1 MRTHCKSRRKGDA
14 KMEQRIACSVLIRTI
29 YLTWEQDTR
38 PFLRALSAQGMELD
52 LTQANAVAALTETE
66 SGELSLKALERSLH
80 MSQSAVSRMA
90 VRLAKAGYVEIRPDG
105 SDRRVK
111 WVCLTE
117 KGRQCGAYME
127 DLVAEAEEQLLQ
139 GLTPGERL
147 LLRELLERIL
157 ENSVRC
163 CLQKD
168 GSEKSQ
174 KRTESENEK
183 E

>member
-1 MRTHCKSRRKGDA
+1 
-14 KMEQRIACSVLIRTI
+14 MEQRIACSVLIREI
-29 YLTWEQDTR
+29 YLTWAQDTR
-38 PFLRALSAQGMELD
+38 PFLRGMSAQGMELD

-66 SGELSLKALERSLH
+66 NGELSLKDLERSLH
-80 MSQSAVSRMA
+80 MSQSAISRMA
-90 VRLAKAGYVEIRPDG
+90 VRLEKTGYVEIRPDE

-117 KGRQCGAYME
+117 KGRQCGAYMV
-127 DLVAEAEEQLLQ
+127 DLVAEAEEQLLR

-147 LLRELLERIL
+147 LLQELLEKML

-168 GSEKSQ
+168 GEEKSH
-174 KRTESENEK
+174 KRTERENEK